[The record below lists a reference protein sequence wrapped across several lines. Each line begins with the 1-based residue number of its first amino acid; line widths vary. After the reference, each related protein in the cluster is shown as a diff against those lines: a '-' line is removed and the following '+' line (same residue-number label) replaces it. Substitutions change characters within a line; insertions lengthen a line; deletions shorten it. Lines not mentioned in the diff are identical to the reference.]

1 MVSIKSEEDK
11 LDSPVWHSLNETHQ
25 PFKME
30 LSEMLFYS
38 PAHCIFGGA
47 LNIKNT
53 VNGMANYARISKRF
67 FVVGEQPN
75 YSQELDLEKTLV
87 CDQLL
92 LRKPIDVDIKESIVP
107 LTQPQQKSDLYQL
120 VQEVQPGYFK
130 PKTADIGRYFGIYKK
145 GVLVAATGERMK
157 MNAFT
162 EISAIVTHPNHQG
175 KGYATQLIKHTSD
188 LIFAENKL
196 PYLHVAET
204 NTPAIRLYKNLGF
217 TNRKKICFWLFTK
230 N

>member
-1 MVSIKSEEDK
+1 MLSLRSEEDK

-25 PFKME
+25 PYKME
-30 LSEMLFYS
+30 LSGMLFYS
-38 PAHCIFGGA
+38 PEHCIFGGA
-47 LNIKNT
+47 LHVKNT
-53 VNGMANYARISKRF
+53 VNGMDDYARISKRF

-75 YSQELDLEKTLV
+75 YSRELNLEKILV

-92 LRKPIDVDIKESIVP
+92 LRRPIDVEIKESIVP
-107 LTQPQQKSDLYQL
+107 LTQSQQKSDLYQL

-145 GVLVAATGERMK
+145 GVLVAAIGERMK

-162 EISAIVTHPNHQG
+162 EISAIVTHPHHQG

-204 NTPAIRLYKNLGF
+204 NTGAIRLYKNLGF
-217 TNRKKICFWLFTK
+217 TDRKKIRFWLFT
-230 N
+230 

>member
-1 MVSIKSEEDK
+1 MLSIKSEEDK
-11 LDSPVWHSLNETHQ
+11 LNSPVWHSLNETHQ

-30 LSEMLFYS
+30 LSGMFFYS
-38 PAHCIFGGA
+38 PAYCIFGAA
-47 LNIKNT
+47 LNNNT
-53 VNGMANYARISKRF
+53 VKGIEDYARISERLF
-67 FVVGEQPN
+67 IVGERPN
-75 YSQELDLEKTLV
+75 HSPELGLKKVLV

-92 LRKPIDVDIKESIVP
+92 LRKPIDIEIKESIVP
-107 LTQPQQKSDLYQL
+107 LTQSQQKSDLYHL
-120 VQEVQPGYFK
+120 VQEVQPGYFR
-130 PKTADIGRYFGIYKK
+130 PKIADLGRYFGIYKK

-162 EISAIVTHPNHQG
+162 EISAIVTHPHHRG
-175 KGYATQLIKHTSD
+175 KSYATQLIKQSTD

-196 PYLHVAET
+196 PYLHVAES

-217 TNRKKICFWLFTK
+217 TERKKIRFWLFTK